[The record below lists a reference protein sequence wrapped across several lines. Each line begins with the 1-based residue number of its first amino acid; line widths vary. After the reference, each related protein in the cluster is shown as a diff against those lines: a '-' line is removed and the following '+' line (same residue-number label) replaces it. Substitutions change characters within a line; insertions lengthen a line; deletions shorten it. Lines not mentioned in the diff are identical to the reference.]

1 MKKNAFM
8 NLLEIVTMSIWILLV
23 LECFWL
29 MNEQKKKIEEQEN
42 RIQQQ
47 IELID
52 ALQQGEEN

>member
-1 MKKNAFM
+1 MKKKAFM

-52 ALQQGEEN
+52 ALQQGEGN

>member
-1 MKKNAFM
+1 MKKKAFM

-23 LECFWL
+23 LECFWI

-52 ALQQGEEN
+52 ALQQ